1 MAKENIK
8 VNFVAD
14 EASVRK
20 PYSQAPEIKDPLFAE
35 STNEKADIRK
45 PYEREK
51 VEEETPADLM
61 RKAFERNRK
70 DALELHKLGQFQD
83 LARFRSAIA
92 GSLSGVVDAIEE
104 ELTTLNARKEL
115 LEEELYKYKAAADLM
130 LKQMTY
136 EQN

>member
-1 MAKENIK
+1 MNETKPIAADRLREAEN
-8 VNFVAD
+8 
-14 EASVRK
+14 
-20 PYSQAPEIKDPLFAE
+20 QDPM
-35 STNEKADIRK
+35 
-45 PYEREK
+45 RE
-51 VEEETPADLM
+51 M
-61 RKAFERNRK
+61 FERNRK

-92 GSLSGVVDAIEE
+92 GSLAGTVDAIEE

-130 LKQMTY
+130 LKQMTN